1 MSISDWPI
9 EERPREKL
17 LTKGALSLSDAE
29 LLAIF
34 IGSGTKGKT
43 AVDVARDLM
52 QYFGGLRKLLEADE
66 LQLCSFKGL
75 GKTKYI
81 ILQASLEL
89 SRRYLKMA
97 LIDRDVVANIEGAKM
112 YLSSCLRN
120 QEREIFACLFLD
132 NKNRVICYEEL
143 FYGTIN
149 KAVVYPREVAK
160 RALQYNASAII
171 LAHNHVS
178 VSTNPSLA
186 DKEITVQMQE
196 ILEALEI
203 RVLDHIIVGI
213 DSCTSFSELGM
224 L

>member
-17 LTKGALSLSDAE
+17 SAKGALSLSDAE

-43 AVDVARDLM
+43 AVDVARDLL
-52 QYFGGLRKLLEADE
+52 QHFGGLRKLLEADQQ
-66 LQLCSFKGL
+66 QLCSFKGL

-81 ILQASLEL
+81 VLQASLEL
-89 SRRYLKMA
+89 SRRYLRMA
-97 LIDRDVVANIEGAKM
+97 LIDRDVVANIEVAKM

-120 QEREIFACLFLD
+120 QEREVFACLFLD
-132 NKNRVICYEEL
+132 NKNHVICYEEL
-143 FYGTIN
+143 FFGTIN
-149 KAVVYPREVAK
+149 KAAVYPREVAK
-160 RALQYNASAII
+160 KALQYNASAII
-171 LAHNHVS
+171 LAHNHTS
-178 VSTNPSLA
+178 GSTHPSLA
-186 DKEITVQMQE
+186 DREITAQMKD
-196 ILEALEI
+196 ILATLEI

-213 DSCTSFSELGM
+213 DHCASFSELGM